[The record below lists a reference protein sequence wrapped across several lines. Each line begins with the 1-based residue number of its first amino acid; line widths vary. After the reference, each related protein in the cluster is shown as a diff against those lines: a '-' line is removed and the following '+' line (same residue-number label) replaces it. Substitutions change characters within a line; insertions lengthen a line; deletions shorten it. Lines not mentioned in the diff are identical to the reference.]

1 MKVLYDY
8 WEKETGQPVAKI
20 TVAMSARK
28 NLCVNEPVAA
38 LRFGNTVDSACQKLT
53 ASSARQKRAE
63 DPSLEACDYFE
74 NFEAKSVPMQNGVW
88 NLVQF
93 WAKTDKIE
101 IFSEKTQE
109 NRKI

>member
-63 DPSLEACDYFE
+63 DPTLEACDYFE

-88 NLVQF
+88 NLVKICEF
-93 WAKTDKIE
+93 WGTDKIE
-101 IFSEKTQE
+101 IFREKIQE
-109 NRKI
+109 I